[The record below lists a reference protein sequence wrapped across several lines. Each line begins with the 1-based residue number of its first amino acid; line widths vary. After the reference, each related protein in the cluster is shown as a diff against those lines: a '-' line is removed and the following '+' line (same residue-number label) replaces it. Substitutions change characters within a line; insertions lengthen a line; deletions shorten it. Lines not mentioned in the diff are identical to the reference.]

1 MKPAASTRALTIRRM
16 GMQDLEAVHALE
28 KRSFPTPWPLESFRF
43 ELEENSVGRAW
54 VVELAEGESEG
65 RVVAMIVVWLLVDEA
80 HIATLAVDSAHRREG
95 VAKRLLC
102 HALRTCIREGMHWA
116 TLEVREGNQAA
127 LALYHRFGFEVFGR
141 RKEYYKDSHE
151 DALLMVLKPLDAAK
165 LDAICEN
172 D

>member
-1 MKPAASTRALTIRRM
+1 MKPAVPTRALTIRRM
-16 GMQDLEAVHALE
+16 GVQDLEAVHALE
-28 KRSFPTPWPLESFRF
+28 KCSFPTPWPLESFRF
-43 ELEENSVGRAW
+43 ELEENTVGRAW
-54 VVELAEGESEG
+54 VAELAEGESEG

-80 HIATLAVDSAHRREG
+80 HIATLAVDSAYHREG
-95 VAKRLLC
+95 IARRLLC
-102 HALRTCIREGMHWA
+102 HTLRECIREGMRWA
-116 TLEVREGNQAA
+116 TLEVREGNLAA

-151 DALLMVLKPLDAAK
+151 DALLMALKPLDVNR